1 MAGLGLGLG
10 ISSGVNGPGHDAGGV
25 TDALYFL
32 TQDND
37 VLITQR
43 RRGSPLSAAF
53 LVVEPNDGITSDL
66 LPEPTQLLL
75 LQDGGFLLTQDGR
88 IIAQNEEDLP
98 FARIMSQDDKNILI
112 ARNTS
117 TTQKHDKTRM
127 SCALQKRDFTVIIQI
142 YF

>member
-32 TQDND
+32 TQDNN

-43 RRGSPLSAAF
+43 KRGDPLSDAF
-53 LVVEPNDGITSDL
+53 LVVEPNDGVTSDL

-88 IIAQNEEDLP
+88 IIARNDEERP
-98 FARIMSQDDKNILI
+98 FDRIMSQDDKNIL
-112 ARNTS
+112 
-117 TTQKHDKTRM
+117 TQDDNFLV
-127 SCALQKRDFTVIIQI
+127 SQTVS
-142 YF
+142 

>member
-10 ISSGVNGPGHDAGGV
+10 ISSGVNGPGHDAAGGV
-25 TDALYFL
+25 TDGLYFL

-43 RRGSPLSAAF
+43 KRGDPLSDAF
-53 LVVEPNDGITSDL
+53 LVVEPNDGVTSDL

-88 IIAQNEEDLP
+88 IIARNDEDLP
-98 FARIMSQDDKNILI
+98 FDRIMSQDDKNIL
-112 ARNTS
+112 
-117 TTQKHDKTRM
+117 TQDGNFLV
-127 SCALQKRDFTVIIQI
+127 SQQVS
-142 YF
+142 

>member
-32 TQDND
+32 TQDNN

-43 RRGSPLSAAF
+43 KLGDPLSDAF
-53 LVVEPNDGITSDL
+53 LFVDPNDGVTSYL

-88 IIAQNEEDLP
+88 IIARNDEDLP
-98 FARIMSQDDKNILI
+98 FDRIMSQDDKNIL
-112 ARNTS
+112 
-117 TTQKHDKTRM
+117 TQDGNFLV
-127 SCALQKRDFTVIIQI
+127 SQQVS
-142 YF
+142 

>member
-32 TQDND
+32 TQDNN

-43 RRGSPLSAAF
+43 KRGDPLSDAF

-75 LQDGGFLLTQDGR
+75 LQDGGFLLTHDGR
-88 IIAQNEEDLP
+88 IIARNDEDRP
-98 FARIMSQDDKNILI
+98 FDRIMSQDDKNIL
-112 ARNTS
+112 
-117 TTQKHDKTRM
+117 TQDGNFLV
-127 SCALQKRDFTVIIQI
+127 SQQVS
-142 YF
+142 

>member
-32 TQDND
+32 TQDNN

-43 RRGSPLSAAF
+43 KRGDPLSDAF
-53 LVVEPNDGITSDL
+53 LVVEPNDGVTSDL

-88 IIAQNEEDLP
+88 IIARNDEDLP
-98 FARIMSQDDKNILI
+98 FDRIMSQDDKNIL
-112 ARNTS
+112 
-117 TTQKHDKTRM
+117 TQDGNFLVSQQM
-127 SCALQKRDFTVIIQI
+127 S
-142 YF
+142 

>member
-32 TQDND
+32 TQDNN

-43 RRGSPLSAAF
+43 KRGDPLSDAF
-53 LVVEPNDGITSDL
+53 LVVEPNDGVTSDL

-88 IIAQNEEDLP
+88 IIARNDEDRP
-98 FARIMSQDDKNILI
+98 FDRLMSQDDKNIL
-112 ARNTS
+112 
-117 TTQKHDKTRM
+117 TQDDNFLV
-127 SCALQKRDFTVIIQI
+127 SQQVS
-142 YF
+142 

>member
-10 ISSGVNGPGHDAGGV
+10 ISSGVNGPGHDAAGGV
-25 TDALYFL
+25 TDGLYFL

-43 RRGSPLSAAF
+43 RRGSPLSDAF
-53 LVVEPNDGITSDL
+53 LVIEPNDGITSDL

-88 IIAQNEEDLP
+88 IIARNDEDLP
-98 FARIMSQDDKNILI
+98 FDRIMSQDDKNIL
-112 ARNTS
+112 
-117 TTQKHDKTRM
+117 TQDDNFLV
-127 SCALQKRDFTVIIQI
+127 SQQVS
-142 YF
+142 

>member
-10 ISSGVNGPGHDAGGV
+10 ISSGVNGPGHDAAGGV
-25 TDALYFL
+25 TDGLYFL

-43 RRGSPLSAAF
+43 RRGSPLSDAF
-53 LVVEPNDGITSDL
+53 LVVEPNDGITSDI

-88 IIAQNEEDLP
+88 IIARNDEDLP
-98 FARIMSQDDKNILI
+98 FDRIMSQDDKNIL
-112 ARNTS
+112 
-117 TTQKHDKTRM
+117 TQDDNFLV
-127 SCALQKRDFTVIIQI
+127 SQTVS
-142 YF
+142 

>member
-10 ISSGVNGPGHDAGGV
+10 ISSGVNGPGHDAAGGV
-25 TDALYFL
+25 TDGLYFL

-43 RRGSPLSAAF
+43 RRGSPLSDAF
-53 LVVEPNDGITSDL
+53 LVVEPNDSITSDI

-88 IIAQNEEDLP
+88 IIAQNDEDLP
-98 FARIMSQDDKNILI
+98 FTRIMSQDDKNIL
-112 ARNTS
+112 
-117 TTQKHDKTRM
+117 TQDDNFLV
-127 SCALQKRDFTVIIQI
+127 SQTVS
-142 YF
+142 

>member
-10 ISSGVNGPGHDAGGV
+10 ISSGVNGPGHDAAGGV
-25 TDALYFL
+25 TDGLYFL

-43 RRGSPLSAAF
+43 RRGSPLSDAF

-88 IIAQNEEDLP
+88 IIARNDEDLP
-98 FARIMSQDDKNILI
+98 FDRIMSQDDKNIL
-112 ARNTS
+112 
-117 TTQKHDKTRM
+117 TQDGNFLV
-127 SCALQKRDFTVIIQI
+127 SQQVS
-142 YF
+142 

>member
-32 TQDND
+32 TQDGD
-37 VLITQR
+37 VLISQR
-43 RRGSPLSAAF
+43 KRGTPLTPAF
-53 LVVEPNDGITSDL
+53 LVVEPNDDITSDL

-88 IIAQNEEDLP
+88 IIAQNNEDRP
-98 FARIMSQDDKNILI
+98 FDRLMSQDDKNIL
-112 ARNTS
+112 
-117 TTQKHDKTRM
+117 TQDDNFLV
-127 SCALQKRDFTVIIQI
+127 SQQVS
-142 YF
+142 

>member
-32 TQDND
+32 TQDNN

-43 RRGSPLSAAF
+43 KRGDPLSDAF
-53 LVVEPNDGITSDL
+53 LVVEPNDGVTSDL

-88 IIAQNEEDLP
+88 IIARNDEDRP
-98 FARIMSQDDKNILI
+98 FDRIMSQDDKNIL
-112 ARNTS
+112 
-117 TTQKHDKTRM
+117 TQDGNFLV
-127 SCALQKRDFTVIIQI
+127 SQQVS
-142 YF
+142 

>member
-32 TQDND
+32 TQDDN

-43 RRGSPLSAAF
+43 KRGSPLSDAF
-53 LVVEPNDGITSDL
+53 LVVEPNDGITSDI

-88 IIAQNEEDLP
+88 ILAQNIEDRPYDRL
-98 FARIMSQDDKNILI
+98 MSQDDKTIL
-112 ARNTS
+112 
-117 TTQKHDKTRM
+117 TQDDNFLV
-127 SCALQKRDFTVIIQI
+127 SQQVS
-142 YF
+142 

>member
-32 TQDND
+32 TQDNN

-43 RRGSPLSAAF
+43 KRGNPLSDAF
-53 LVVEPNDGITSDL
+53 LVVEPNDGVTSDL

-88 IIAQNEEDLP
+88 IIARNDEERP
-98 FARIMSQDDKNILI
+98 FDRIMSQDDKNIL
-112 ARNTS
+112 
-117 TTQKHDKTRM
+117 TQDDNFLV
-127 SCALQKRDFTVIIQI
+127 SQQVS
-142 YF
+142 

>member
-32 TQDND
+32 TQDNN

-43 RRGSPLSAAF
+43 KRGDPLSDAF
-53 LVVEPNDGITSDL
+53 LVVEPNDGVTSDL

-88 IIAQNEEDLP
+88 IIARNDEDLP
-98 FARIMSQDDKNILI
+98 FDRIMSQDDKNIL
-112 ARNTS
+112 
-117 TTQKHDKTRM
+117 TQDGNFLV
-127 SCALQKRDFTVIIQI
+127 SQTVS
-142 YF
+142 

>member
-32 TQDND
+32 TQDNN

-43 RRGSPLSAAF
+43 KRGDPLSDAF
-53 LVVEPNDGITSDL
+53 LVVEPNDGVTSDL

-88 IIAQNEEDLP
+88 IIARNDEDRP
-98 FARIMSQDDKNILI
+98 FDRIMRQDDKNIL
-112 ARNTS
+112 
-117 TTQKHDKTRM
+117 TQDDNFLV
-127 SCALQKRDFTVIIQI
+127 SQQVS
-142 YF
+142 

>member
-32 TQDND
+32 TQDDN

-43 RRGSPLSAAF
+43 KRGSPLSDAF
-53 LVVEPNDGITSDL
+53 LVVEPNDGVIFDT

-88 IIAQNEEDLP
+88 ILAQNIEDLP
-98 FARIMSQDDKNILI
+98 FTRLMSQDDKNIL
-112 ARNTS
+112 
-117 TTQKHDKTRM
+117 TQDDNFLV
-127 SCALQKRDFTVIIQI
+127 SQQVS
-142 YF
+142 

>member
-10 ISSGVNGPGHDAGGV
+10 ISSGVNGPGHDAAGGV
-25 TDALYFL
+25 TDGLYFL

-43 RRGSPLSAAF
+43 RRGSPLSDAF
-53 LVVEPNDGITSDL
+53 LVVEPNDSITSDI

-98 FARIMSQDDKNILI
+98 FARIMSQDDKNIL
-112 ARNTS
+112 
-117 TTQKHDKTRM
+117 TQDDNFLV
-127 SCALQKRDFTVIIQI
+127 SQTVS
-142 YF
+142 